1 MQDTAD
7 PVPQENAAA
16 AEAEKEM
23 DPAIERLKSHLSG
36 GIKSDEEI
44 AKGRSLK
51 KVTYKD
57 ILLDDDF
64 EEIDFRKG
72 TGQEKD
78 S

>member
-1 MQDTAD
+1 MKHKYTSEDDSYFRQCLSELLAH
-7 PVPQENAAA
+7 
-16 AEAEKEM
+16 
-23 DPAIERLKSHLSG
+23 PAIERLKSHLSG